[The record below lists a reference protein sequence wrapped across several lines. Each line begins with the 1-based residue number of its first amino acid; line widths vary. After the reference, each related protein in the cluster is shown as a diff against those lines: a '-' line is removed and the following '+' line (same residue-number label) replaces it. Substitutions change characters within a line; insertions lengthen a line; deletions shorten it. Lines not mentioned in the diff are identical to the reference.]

1 MDRRHALQLLGA
13 LATSPF
19 LASLPLEELEAAGL
33 RAHAAVAGGAGPGT
47 LTAAERALLAAAV
60 DTIIPRTSTPGAVDL
75 GVPAFAELMLASWY
89 SAAETEA
96 VRAGLAE
103 LDATA
108 RARHGRAF
116 AALGE
121 RARLAL
127 LAPLDAAQAAARDA
141 AARAGAQPAGPAHWF
156 ETLRFLA
163 VWGWCTSSAV
173 QQRVLHAWPLP
184 GRYDPDARRGS
195 RARSGEAGHPSPGHD

>member
-1 MDRRHALQLLGA
+1 MRRHEALLQA
-13 LATSPF
+13 DRKSHT
-19 LASLPLEELEAAGL
+19 
-33 RAHAAVAGGAGPGT
+33 VDT
-47 LTAAERALLAAAV
+47 AERALLAAAV

-184 GRYDPDARRGS
+184 GRYDPDARRGG
-195 RARSGEAGHPSPGHD
+195 RARSGVAGHPSPGHD